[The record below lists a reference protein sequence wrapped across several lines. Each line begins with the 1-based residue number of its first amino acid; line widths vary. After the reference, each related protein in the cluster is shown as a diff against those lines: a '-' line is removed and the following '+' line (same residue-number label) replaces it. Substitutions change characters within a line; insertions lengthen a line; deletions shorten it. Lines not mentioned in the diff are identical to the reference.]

1 MLAQVEKSNRLRAG
15 WLGDWTFFGLCIDGV
30 AGPDLDEVGHV
41 AAHHVLHQDG
51 LRLVNQV
58 GQDPEGGPGASK
70 LFPSN
75 LWPHPE
81 ADL

>member
-1 MLAQVEKSNRLRAG
+1 MLAQIEKIQKIEVGLAG
-15 WLGDWTFFGLCIDGV
+15 WPEIFGPGFNVV
-30 AGPDLDEVGHV
+30 AGLVLDEVGHV